1 MNTQF
6 FQLKIT
12 VSKDLNGHVLTD
24 TQYQNI
30 SSRSLYLAK
39 SAPRFEVF
47 DQNGEEVKYVGALVK
62 RGPLTLDDYEI
73 IQPGPTIERH
83 LDITSLYRFK
93 NHPSGQFVLQL
104 PGGYYDPLT
113 DRSFEGPPVK
123 KVFSLDTT
131 LSAPFRNREFDHLSD
146 IEKVNLPDDGFLIS
160 TGGTQSSTALYV
172 VNLDDCVV
180 KLFQGTGKGE
190 PVSSNALPVGT
201 INLKPNERNKL
212 REMVEQILNS
222 RQSFSRFPPQN
233 SSFNLTMTIR
243 TPTGLKYINSYGRP
257 VGKVEE
263 AFDYLLQLVQAN
275 QKAHR

>member
-1 MNTQF
+1 MKIAKNFESLTFLF
-6 FQLKIT
+6 FYCLVCFFPIQSIGAQENELSFNKYI
-12 VSKDLNGHVLTD
+12 
-24 TQYQNI
+24 
-30 SSRSLYLAK
+30 
-39 SAPRFEVF
+39 
-47 DQNGEEVKYVGALVK
+47 DQ
-62 RGPLTLDDYEI
+62 
-73 IQPGPTIERH
+73 
-83 LDITSLYRFK
+83 
-93 NHPSGQFVLQL
+93 
-104 PGGYYDPLT
+104 
-113 DRSFEGPPVK
+113 
-123 KVFSLDTT
+123 
-131 LSAPFRNREFDHLSD
+131 LSD

-233 SSFNLTMTIR
+233 SSFNLTMTIS

-275 QKAHR
+275 QNAHRQP